1 MKFPVI
7 DESEIK
13 NMVDDSM
20 FERNFMGI
28 PMTPPAITVGDKVR
42 ICKERWNVEFG
53 PFTAEKRFWE
63 EGVVISIARPC
74 YYNNANNLYTIQFES
89 KYERD
94 TITGH
99 LKYVPSTTMRAYYS
113 ELITHKLK
121 AIDFTYIINM
131 KYIPKTTY
139 QSAITSCEGK
149 LLGFKKASEFVPK
162 LKPNLSNF
170 NDWVDT
176 LCTYVD
182 TDLEHV
188 CTTMPIKSKYDELYG
203 TSAYPN
209 VLSSVDFDGDVIGT
223 VKNKEETND
232 GIKIYISMPRK
243 AGKQYALKIGE
254 SLHKALAKYFKSHD
268 ILEKHFGIP
277 DEIKTIKNGDNTMKT
292 VDFRVK
298 KIIHNGLCTI
308 VFWMDNTK
316 TIVKLKDGD
325 QYDPHAAFCIAVAKK
340 AYGNNSKISK
350 IVNYFSKDVKVP
362 KAPPRE
368 MSVEELKVAADKL
381 GYRVSRKPRKSK

>member
-7 DESEIK
+7 DESEFK

-42 ICKERWNVEFG
+42 ICKERWNIEFG

-63 EGVVISIARPC
+63 EGAVISIARPC
-74 YYNNANNLYTIQFES
+74 YYNNVNNLYTIQFES

-94 TITGH
+94 TITGQ
-99 LKYVPSTTMRAYYS
+99 LKYIPSTTMRACYS
-113 ELITHKLK
+113 ELITHKPK
-121 AIDFTYIINM
+121 AIDFTYIINT
-131 KYIPKTTY
+131 KYIPKTKY

-149 LLGFKKASEFVPK
+149 LLGFKKSSEFVPK

-170 NDWVDT
+170 NDWMDA
-176 LCTYVD
+176 LCTYED

-188 CTTMPIKSKYDELYG
+188 CTTMPVKSKYDELYG
-203 TSAYPN
+203 ASVYPN
-209 VLSSVDFDGDVIGT
+209 VLSGADFDGDT
-223 VKNKEETND
+223 VAKKNREYWYNKAD
-232 GIKIYISMPRK
+232 IIKDLMSRDYT
-243 AGKQYALKIGE
+243 
-254 SLHKALAKYFKSHD
+254 KYFDTHPININD
-268 ILEKHFGIP
+268 FNIATF
-277 DEIKTIKNGDNTMKT
+277 KNGDNIMKT

-298 KIIHNGLCTI
+298 KIIHNGPCTI

-350 IVNYFSKDVKVP
+350 IVDHFSKDVKVP
-362 KAPPRE
+362 ETPPRE
-368 MSVEELKVAADKL
+368 MSVEELKAAADKL